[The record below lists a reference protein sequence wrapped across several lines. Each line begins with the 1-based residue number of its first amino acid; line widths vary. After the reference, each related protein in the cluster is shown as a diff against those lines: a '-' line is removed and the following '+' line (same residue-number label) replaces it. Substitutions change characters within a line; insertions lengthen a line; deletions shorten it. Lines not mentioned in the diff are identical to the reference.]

1 MKSKHLPLRKKE
13 EQGNITNPGNVPVL
27 QENDISYEKNQL
39 VSTETITFLE
49 RNTFSNEINLIKTLK
64 AVQAFK
70 LLKTVFTSTFD
81 PVYIWC

>member
-1 MKSKHLPLRKKE
+1 MTSVMK
-13 EQGNITNPGNVPVL
+13 
-27 QENDISYEKNQL
+27 KNQL

-70 LLKTVFTSTFD
+70 LLKTVFTSACD